1 MIMRTLHYTAVA
13 ALILLTA
20 CKLDNY
26 PAPDS
31 SFQGV
36 IQDSSTGE
44 PVQSDIVN
52 GTLLHYYENGYTG
65 LQSGVIRNDGSF
77 RIGQMF
83 AGDYK
88 IIPVQTNFEPVD
100 TLKIRVSGQ
109 TEYTFKVD
117 PYIRISNVNIISSGS
132 TKVSATFTVE
142 TVNKDRGVMKAGLFV
157 HPEPNVGAYLCV
169 ESRELTIGGMKLD
182 APATYTIVFDYSESQ
197 FIRPGR
203 KYWFRVGA
211 ISDAPSARYNYAPA
225 VDLDL

>member
-1 MIMRTLHYTAVA
+1 MRTLYFLSAI
-13 ALILLTA
+13 ALLLLSA

-31 SFQGV
+31 SFQGS

-52 GTLLHYYENGYTG
+52 GTLLYYYEQGYTG
-65 LQSGVIRNDGSF
+65 LHSGYIRNDGTF
-77 RIGQMF
+77 HIGQMF
-83 AGDYK
+83 AGNYK

-100 TLKIRVSGQ
+100 TLKINVSGP

-142 TVNKDRGVMKAGLFV
+142 TVNKERGVMKTGLFV

-169 ESRELTIGGMKLD
+169 ESRELTIGGMKMD
-182 APATYTIVFDYSESQ
+182 NPTTYTIIFDYSESQ
-197 FIRPGR
+197 YIKPGR

-211 ISDAPSARYNYAPA
+211 LSDAPSARYNYAPA
-225 VDLDL
+225 VDLEL